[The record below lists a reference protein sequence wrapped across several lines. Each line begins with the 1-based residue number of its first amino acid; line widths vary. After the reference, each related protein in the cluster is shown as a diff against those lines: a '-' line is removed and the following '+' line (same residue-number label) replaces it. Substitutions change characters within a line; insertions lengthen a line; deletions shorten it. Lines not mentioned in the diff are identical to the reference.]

1 MSKVKSQGCRDS
13 NRYITPLVTYQVI
26 SVDTAIGRCR
36 ASVGGRNLPTCQYV
50 EGAMSVIHGYYD
62 GRLVAL
68 SIVIAILAAYAALD
82 LSGRLTASHGKAK
95 LAWLWGGAF
104 AMGIGVW
111 SMHYV
116 GMEALRLPVP
126 VRYDWPT
133 VLLSMAVAI
142 LASSVALFVA
152 SRNTLTTTVAVLGS
166 VLMGGGIAAM
176 HYIGMGA
183 MRMPAMCIYSY
194 TVVTLSVFLGI
205 AISFV
210 AIRLTFAVRHNTSAW
225 SWQKSRNAL
234 LMGLAIPVTHY
245 VGMAAVTLVPA
256 PLADAELKHAIGI
269 SNLGVASIALIAL
282 LILAV
287 VFITAA
293 VDRMFAVHVLQ
304 LQLFEEREKVK
315 AADANSQAK
324 SEFLANMSHEIRT
337 PLNGIIGMTG
347 LALETELTPEQRDSL
362 ETVQF
367 SALALL
373 NVINEILDFSKIEAG
388 KIDLEDLDFDLN
400 DCIEGTL
407 KTLSLQAHNKGLEL
421 LCEVAA
427 GVPQWV
433 KGDPGRLRQVL
444 NNLVGNALKFTKE
457 GEVGVKVQSDVVEET
472 ASTLHLVVSDTGVG
486 IPAEKLAVIFDA
498 FGQADTSTTRQY
510 GGTGLGLTIA
520 RRMVELMGGRMWVES
535 EPGKGSRFHFTL
547 RLGTTAKQTVAP
559 ESSASSAMLEG
570 MKVLIVDD
578 NGTNRRILHSMVE
591 RWGMRATS
599 VCDGEQALKELSA
612 ADSINEPYELVLTD
626 MHMPQM
632 DGFGLAGQILEQRK
646 GSTATIMMITS
657 GGQRGDV
664 ARCQELGIGAYLLKP
679 VRPVELQQAIIR
691 VLQAKQEPSLS
702 RIAPPSSPQDKD
714 GCLKSLHILLAEDNL
729 VNQKVATRLLEKRG
743 HRVVL
748 AATGEE
754 ALTALSQQPFDL
766 VLMDVHMPGTDGIQ
780 ATMRIREREKLTG
793 LHQTVIAMTAL
804 AMKGDRDRCIASGMD
819 GYLSKP
825 IDLQQ
830 LDTLLASYTTGVTE
844 IISPQHL

>member
-1 MSKVKSQGCRDS
+1 M
-13 NRYITPLVTYQVI
+13 N
-26 SVDTAIGRCR
+26 
-36 ASVGGRNLPTCQYV
+36 
-50 EGAMSVIHGYYD
+50 VIHGVYD
-62 GRLVAL
+62 GRLVVL

-82 LSGRLTASHGKAK
+82 LSGRLTVSHGRAS

-104 AMGIGVW
+104 SMGIGVW

-116 GMEALRLPVP
+116 GMEALRLPVQ

-133 VLLSMAVAI
+133 VLLSMIVAI
-142 LASSVALFVA
+142 LASAVALFLA
-152 SRNTLTTTVAVLGS
+152 SRKTLTTTVAVLGS

-176 HYIGMGA
+176 HYIGMDA
-183 MRMPAMCIYSY
+183 MRMAARCIYSY
-194 TVVTLSVFLGI
+194 AIVTLSVFLGI
-205 AISFV
+205 AVSFV
-210 AIRLTFAVRHNTSAW
+210 AIRLAFAVRNNTSSW

-245 VGMAAVTLVPA
+245 AGMAAVSFVSA
-256 PLADAELKHAIGI
+256 PLAGAELKHTVDI
-269 SNLGVASIALIAL
+269 SNLGVASIALITL
-282 LILAV
+282 LILAM
-287 VFITAA
+287 VFVTAA
-293 VDRMFAVHVLQ
+293 VDRMFALHALQ
-304 LQLFEEREKVK
+304 LELFKEREKVK
-315 AADANSQAK
+315 EADANSQAK

-347 LALETELTPEQRDSL
+347 LTLETELTPEQRDSL
-362 ETVQF
+362 ETVHR

-373 NVINEILDFSKIEAG
+373 NVINDILDFSKIEAG
-388 KIDLEDLDFDLN
+388 KIELEQLNFDLN

-407 KTLSLQAHNKGLEL
+407 KALSSQAHEKGLEL
-421 LCEVAA
+421 LCEIAA
-427 GVPQWV
+427 GVPEWV
-433 KGDPGRLRQVL
+433 TGDPGRLRQVL

-457 GEVGVKVQSDVVEET
+457 GEVGVKVEVDVVEES
-472 ASTLHLVVSDTGVG
+472 ASTLHFTVSDTGMG
-486 IPAEKLAVIFDA
+486 IAPAKLAVIFDA

-520 RRMVELMGGRMWVES
+520 RRMVEMMGGRMWVES
-535 EPGKGSRFHFTL
+535 APSEGSRFHFTV
-547 RLGTTAKQTVAP
+547 RLSTTTKQTVVSG
-559 ESSASSAMLEG
+559 SSASPAILKG

-578 NGTNRRILHSMVE
+578 NDTNRRILHTMVE
-591 RWGMRATS
+591 RWEMKATS
-599 VCDGEQALKELSA
+599 VRDGEQALEELST
-612 ADSINEPYELVLTD
+612 ADRIKEPYELVLTD

-632 DGFGLAGQILEQRK
+632 DGFGLAGQIMARRTN
-646 GSTATIMMITS
+646 STPTIMMITS

-664 ARCQELGIGAYLLKP
+664 TRCQELGIGAYLLKP
-679 VRPVELQQAIIR
+679 VRPAELQQAITR

-702 RIAPPSSPQDKD
+702 RIAPPSSLRHKSDH
-714 GCLKSLHILLAEDNL
+714 LKSLHILLAEDNL

-754 ALTALSQQPFDL
+754 ALAALTQQSFDL

-780 ATMRIREREKLTG
+780 TTLRIREQEKLTG
-793 LHQTVIAMTAL
+793 LHQPVIAMTAL

-830 LDTLLASYTTGVTE
+830 LDAVLAIYTTGVRE
-844 IISPQHL
+844 VVNARHL

>member
-1 MSKVKSQGCRDS
+1 MR
-13 NRYITPLVTYQVI
+13 
-26 SVDTAIGRCR
+26 
-36 ASVGGRNLPTCQYV
+36 
-50 EGAMSVIHGYYD
+50 VIHGFYD
-62 GRLVAL
+62 GRLVVL
-68 SIVIAILAAYAALD
+68 SIVIAILAAHAALD
-82 LSGRLTASHGKAK
+82 LSGRLTVSHGRAR

-104 AMGIGVW
+104 SMGIGVW

-116 GMEALRLPVP
+116 GMEALRLPVQ

-133 VLLSMAVAI
+133 VLLSMIVAI
-142 LASSVALFVA
+142 LASAVALFLA
-152 SRNTLTTTVAVLGS
+152 SRKTLTTTVAVLGS

-176 HYIGMGA
+176 HYIGMDA
-183 MRMPAMCIYSY
+183 MRMAARCIYSY
-194 TVVTLSVFLGI
+194 AIVILSVFLGI
-205 AISFV
+205 AVSFV
-210 AIRLTFAVRHNTSAW
+210 AIRLAFAVRNNTSSW

-245 VGMAAVTLVPA
+245 AGMAAVSFVSA
-256 PLADAELKHAIGI
+256 PLAGAELKHTVDI
-269 SNLGVASIALIAL
+269 SNLGVASIALITL
-282 LILAV
+282 LILAM
-287 VFITAA
+287 VFVTAA
-293 VDRMFAVHVLQ
+293 VDRMFALHALQ
-304 LQLFEEREKVK
+304 LELFKEREKVK
-315 AADANSQAK
+315 EADANSQAK

-347 LALETELTPEQRDSL
+347 LTLETELTPEQRDSL
-362 ETVQF
+362 ETVHR

-373 NVINEILDFSKIEAG
+373 NVINDILDFSKIEAG
-388 KIDLEDLDFDLN
+388 KIELEQLNFDLN

-407 KTLSLQAHNKGLEL
+407 KALSSQAHEKGLEL
-421 LCEVAA
+421 LCEIAA
-427 GVPQWV
+427 GVPEWV
-433 KGDPGRLRQVL
+433 TGDPGRLRQVL

-457 GEVGVKVQSDVVEET
+457 GEVGVKVEVDVVEES
-472 ASTLHLVVSDTGVG
+472 ASTLHFTVSDTGMG
-486 IPAEKLAVIFDA
+486 IAPAKLAVIFDA

-520 RRMVELMGGRMWVES
+520 RRMVEMMGGRMWVES
-535 EPGKGSRFHFTL
+535 APSEGSRFHFTV
-547 RLGTTAKQTVAP
+547 RLSTTTKQTVVSG
-559 ESSASSAMLEG
+559 SSASPAILKG

-578 NGTNRRILHSMVE
+578 NDTNRRILHTMVE
-591 RWGMRATS
+591 RWEMKATS
-599 VCDGEQALKELSA
+599 VRDGEQALEELST
-612 ADSINEPYELVLTD
+612 ADRIKEPYELVLTD

-632 DGFGLAGQILEQRK
+632 DGFGLAGQIMARRTN
-646 GSTATIMMITS
+646 STPTIMMITS

-664 ARCQELGIGAYLLKP
+664 TRCQELGIGAYLLKP
-679 VRPVELQQAIIR
+679 VRPAELQQAITR

-702 RIAPPSSPQDKD
+702 RIAPPSSLRHKSDH
-714 GCLKSLHILLAEDNL
+714 LKSLHILLAEDNL

-754 ALTALSQQPFDL
+754 ALAALTQQSFDL

-780 ATMRIREREKLTG
+780 TTLRIREQEKLTG
-793 LHQTVIAMTAL
+793 LHQPVIAMTAL

-830 LDTLLASYTTGVTE
+830 LDAVLAIYTTGVRE
-844 IISPQHL
+844 VVNARHL

>member
-1 MSKVKSQGCRDS
+1 MR
-13 NRYITPLVTYQVI
+13 
-26 SVDTAIGRCR
+26 
-36 ASVGGRNLPTCQYV
+36 
-50 EGAMSVIHGYYD
+50 VIHGYYD
-62 GRLVAL
+62 GRLVVL

-82 LSGRLTASHGKAK
+82 LSGRLTVSHGRARF
-95 LAWLWGGAF
+95 AWLWGGAF
-104 AMGIGVW
+104 SMGIGVW

-142 LASSVALFVA
+142 LASAVALFVA
-152 SRNTLTTTVAVLGS
+152 SRKTLTTTVAVLGS

-194 TVVTLSVFLGI
+194 PVVTLSILLCV

-210 AIRLTFAVRHNTSAW
+210 AIRLTFAVRHNTSSW

-234 LMGLAIPVTHY
+234 LMGLAIPVLHY
-245 VGMAAVTLVPA
+245 VGMAAVSFVSA
-256 PLADAELKHAIGI
+256 PLAGAELKHAIDI
-269 SNLGVASIALIAL
+269 SNLGVVSIALITL
-282 LILAV
+282 LILAM

-293 VDRMFAVHVLQ
+293 VDRMFALHALQ
-304 LQLFEEREKVK
+304 LELFQEREKVK
-315 AADANSQAK
+315 AADANSRAK
-324 SEFLANMSHEIRT
+324 SEFVANMSHEIRT

-347 LALETELTPEQRDSL
+347 LTLETELTPEQRDSL

-367 SALALL
+367 SAFALL
-373 NVINEILDFSKIEAG
+373 NVINDILDFSKIEAG
-388 KIDLEDLDFDLN
+388 KIEIESLDFDLN
-400 DCIEGTL
+400 DCVEATL
-407 KTLSLQAHNKGLEL
+407 KAHSLQAHEKGLEL

-427 GVPQWV
+427 GVPRWV
-433 KGDPGRLRQVL
+433 TGDPGRLRQVL
-444 NNLVGNALKFTKE
+444 NNLLGNALKFTKE
-457 GEVGVKVQSDVVEET
+457 GEVGLKVQSDVVEER
-472 ASTLHLVVSDTGVG
+472 ASTVHFIVSDTGVG

-535 EPGKGSRFHFTL
+535 APGKGSCFHFTL
-547 RLGTTAKQTVAP
+547 RLGTTATQTVEP
-559 ESSASSAMLEG
+559 ESSASPVILEG

-578 NGTNRRILHSMVE
+578 NSTNRRILHTIVE
-591 RWGMRATS
+591 RWGMKATS
-599 VCDGEQALKELSA
+599 VCDGEQALNELSV
-612 ADSINEPYELVLTD
+612 ADRIHDPYELVLTD
-626 MHMPQM
+626 MHMPNM
-632 DGFGLAGQILEQRK
+632 DGFGLAGQIVERRK
-646 GSTATIMMITS
+646 HSTATIMMITS

-664 ARCQELGIGAYLLKP
+664 TRCQELGIGAYLLKP
-679 VRPVELQQAIIR
+679 VRPAELQRAIIR
-691 VLQAKQEPSLS
+691 LLQAKREPSLPT
-702 RIAPPSSPQDKD
+702 IVATSPLRDKAD
-714 GCLKSLHILLAEDNL
+714 SLKGLNILLAEDNL

-743 HRVVL
+743 HRVAL
-748 AATGEE
+748 AQTGEE
-754 ALTALSQQPFDL
+754 ALAALSQQSFDL

-780 ATMRIREREKLTG
+780 ATLRIREREKLTG

-825 IDLQQ
+825 IDVQQ
-830 LDTLLASYTTGVTE
+830 LDDLLAVYTTGVRE
-844 IISPQHL
+844 LGSSRHL

>member
-1 MSKVKSQGCRDS
+1 
-13 NRYITPLVTYQVI
+13 
-26 SVDTAIGRCR
+26 
-36 ASVGGRNLPTCQYV
+36 
-50 EGAMSVIHGYYD
+50 MSVIHGYYD
-62 GRLVAL
+62 SRLVAL

-82 LSGRLTASHGKAK
+82 LSGRLTVSHGRAR

-104 AMGIGVW
+104 SMGIGVW

-126 VRYDWPT
+126 VQYDWPT

-142 LASSVALFVA
+142 LASAVALFVA
-152 SRNTLTTTVAVLGS
+152 SQKTLMTAVAVLGS

-194 TVVTLSVFLGI
+194 PVVTLSIFLCI

-210 AIRLTFAVRHNTSAW
+210 AIRLTFAVRNHTSSW
-225 SWQKSRNAL
+225 SWHKSRNAL
-234 LMGLAIPVTHY
+234 LMGLAIPVLHY
-245 VGMAAVTLVPA
+245 VGMAAVSFVSA
-256 PLADAELKHAIGI
+256 PLADAELKHAIDI
-269 SNLGVASIALIAL
+269 SNLGVVSIALITL
-282 LILAV
+282 LILSM
-287 VFITAA
+287 VFISAA
-293 VDRMFAVHVLQ
+293 VDRMFALHALQ
-304 LQLFEEREKVK
+304 LELFQEREKVK
-315 AADANSQAK
+315 AADANSRAK

-347 LALETELTPEQRDSL
+347 LTLETDLTPEQRDSL
-362 ETVQF
+362 ETAQF

-373 NVINEILDFSKIEAG
+373 NVINDILDFSKIEAG
-388 KIDLEDLDFDLN
+388 KIELEALDFDLN

-407 KTLSLQAHNKGLEL
+407 KTHSLQAHEKGLEL

-433 KGDPGRLRQVL
+433 RGDPGRLRQIL
-444 NNLVGNALKFTKE
+444 NNLVGNALKFTKD
-457 GEVGVKVQSDVVEET
+457 GEVGLRVQSDVVEET
-472 ASTLHLVVSDTGVG
+472 ASTLHFIVSDTGVG
-486 IPAEKLAVIFDA
+486 IAAEKLAVIFDA

-520 RRMVELMGGRMWVES
+520 RRMVEMMGGRMWVES
-535 EPGKGSRFHFTL
+535 APGKGSRFHFTL
-547 RLGTTAKQTVAP
+547 RLGTAARQTVEP
-559 ESSASSAMLEG
+559 EDSASPAILNG

-578 NGTNRRILHSMVE
+578 NSTNRRILHTMVE
-591 RWGMRATS
+591 RWGIKATS
-599 VCDGEQALKELSA
+599 VCNGEQALEELSA
-612 ADSINEPYELVLTD
+612 ADRSNEAYELVLTD
-626 MHMPQM
+626 MHMPNM
-632 DGFGLAGQILEQRK
+632 DGFGLAGQIVEQRK
-646 GSTATIMMITS
+646 YSTATIMMITS
-657 GGQRGDV
+657 GGQRGDA

-679 VRPVELQQAIIR
+679 VRPAELQRAIIR
-691 VLQAKQEPSLS
+691 LLQAKLKPSP
-702 RIAPPSSPQDKD
+702 APVVAPSSLRDKGD
-714 GCLKSLHILLAEDNL
+714 SLKGLNILLAEDNL
-729 VNQKVATRLLEKRG
+729 VNQKVAIRLLEKRG

-754 ALTALSQQPFDL
+754 ALAALTQQSFDM

-780 ATMRIREREKLTG
+780 ATIRIREREKLTG

-804 AMKGDRDRCIASGMD
+804 AMKGDRDRCMASGMD

-825 IDLQQ
+825 IDLKQ
-830 LDTLLASYTTGVTE
+830 LDDLLVAYTTG
-844 IISPQHL
+844 IR

>member
-1 MSKVKSQGCRDS
+1 M
-13 NRYITPLVTYQVI
+13 
-26 SVDTAIGRCR
+26 R
-36 ASVGGRNLPTCQYV
+36 A
-50 EGAMSVIHGYYD
+50 IHGFYD
-62 GRLVAL
+62 GRLVVL

-82 LSGRLTASHGKAK
+82 LSGRLTVSHGRAR

-104 AMGIGVW
+104 SMGIGVW

-142 LASSVALFVA
+142 LASAVALFVA
-152 SRNTLTTTVAVLGS
+152 SRKTLTTTVAVLGS

-176 HYIGMGA
+176 HYIGMAA

-194 TVVTLSVFLGI
+194 PVVTLSVFLCV

-210 AIRLTFAVRHNTSAW
+210 AIRLTFAVRNHTSSW
-225 SWQKSRNAL
+225 SWKKSRNAL
-234 LMGLAIPVTHY
+234 LMGLAIPVLHY
-245 VGMAAVTLVPA
+245 VGMAAVSFVPA
-256 PLADAELKHAIGI
+256 PLAGDELRHAIDI
-269 SNLGVASIALIAL
+269 SSLGVASIALITL
-282 LILAV
+282 LILAMA
-287 VFITAA
+287 FITAA
-293 VDRMFAVHVLQ
+293 VDRMFALHALQ
-304 LQLFEEREKVK
+304 LELFQEREKVK
-315 AADANSQAK
+315 AADANSRAK
-324 SEFLANMSHEIRT
+324 SEFVANMSHEIRT

-347 LALETELTPEQRDSL
+347 LTLETELTPEQRDSL

-367 SALALL
+367 SAFALL
-373 NVINEILDFSKIEAG
+373 NVINDILDFSKIEAG
-388 KIDLEDLDFDLN
+388 KIEMESLDFDLN

-407 KTLSLQAHNKGLEL
+407 KTHSLQAHEKGLEL

-433 KGDPGRLRQVL
+433 TGDPGRLRQIL
-444 NNLVGNALKFTKE
+444 NNLVGNALKFTQE
-457 GEVGVKVQSDVVEET
+457 GEVGLRVQADVVEES
-472 ASTLHLVVSDTGVG
+472 ASTLHFIVSDTGVG
-486 IPAEKLAVIFDA
+486 IPADKLAVIFDA

-535 EPGKGSRFHFTL
+535 APGKGSRFHFTL
-547 RLGTTAKQTVAP
+547 RLGTTARQTVEP
-559 ESSASSAMLEG
+559 ESSASP
-570 MKVLIVDD
+570 V
-578 NGTNRRILHSMVE
+578 ILV
-591 RWGMRATS
+591 G
-599 VCDGEQALKELSA
+599 V
-612 ADSINEPYELVLTD
+612 
-626 MHMPQM
+626 
-632 DGFGLAGQILEQRK
+632 
-646 GSTATIMMITS
+646 
-657 GGQRGDV
+657 
-664 ARCQELGIGAYLLKP
+664 
-679 VRPVELQQAIIR
+679 
-691 VLQAKQEPSLS
+691 
-702 RIAPPSSPQDKD
+702 PSSMRDK
-714 GCLKSLHILLAEDNL
+714 GQSLKGLNILLAEDNL

-743 HRVVL
+743 HRVTL

-754 ALTALSQQPFDL
+754 ALAALAQQSFDL

-780 ATMRIREREKLTG
+780 ATLRIREREKLTG

-830 LDTLLASYTTGVTE
+830 LDDVLAVYTTGAREVGGAR
-844 IISPQHL
+844 HLG

>member
-1 MSKVKSQGCRDS
+1 MS
-13 NRYITPLVTYQVI
+13 
-26 SVDTAIGRCR
+26 DTG
-36 ASVGGRNLPTCQYV
+36 QV
-50 EGAMSVIHGYYD
+50 EGAMRVIHGFYD

-82 LSGRLTASHGKAK
+82 LSGRLTVSHGKAR
-95 LAWLWGGAF
+95 LVWLCGGAF
-104 AMGIGVW
+104 SMGVGVW

-126 VRYDWPT
+126 VQYDWPT

-142 LASSVALFVA
+142 LASAVALSVA
-152 SRNTLTTTVAVLGS
+152 SRNTLTTMVAVLGS

-176 HYIGMGA
+176 HYIGMAA

-194 TVVTLSVFLGI
+194 PVVTLSVFLCV

-210 AIRLTFAVRHNTSAW
+210 AIRLTFAVRHHTSSW

-234 LMGLAIPVTHY
+234 IMGLAIPVLHY
-245 VGMAAVTLVPA
+245 VGMAAVSFVSA
-256 PLADAELKHAIGI
+256 PLADAKLKHAIDI
-269 SNLGVASIALIAL
+269 SNLGVVSIALITL
-282 LILAV
+282 LILAM
-287 VFITAA
+287 VFISAS
-293 VDRMFAVHVLQ
+293 VDRMFALHALQ
-304 LQLFEEREKVK
+304 LELFQEREKVK
-315 AADANSQAK
+315 AADANSRAK

-347 LALETELTPEQRDSL
+347 LTLETELTPEQRDSL

-367 SALALL
+367 SAHALL
-373 NVINEILDFSKIEAG
+373 NVINDILDFSKIEAG
-388 KIDLEDLDFDLN
+388 KIEMEALDFDLN
-400 DCIEGTL
+400 ECIEATL
-407 KTLSLQAHNKGLEL
+407 KAHSLQAHEKGLEL

-433 KGDPGRLRQVL
+433 TGDPGRLRQIL

-457 GEVGVKVQSDVVEET
+457 GEVGLRVQSDVVEET
-472 ASTLHLVVSDTGVG
+472 TSTLHFIVSDTGVG

-520 RRMVELMGGRMWVES
+520 RRMVEMMGGRMWVES
-535 EPGKGSRFHFTL
+535 APGKGSRFHFTV
-547 RLGTTAKQTVAP
+547 RLGTAAAQTVEP
-559 ESSASSAMLEG
+559 ESSASPAILEG

-578 NGTNRRILHSMVE
+578 NSTNRRILHTLVE
-591 RWGMRATS
+591 RWGMKATS
-599 VCDGEQALKELSA
+599 VCDGEQALDELSA
-612 ADSINEPYELVLTD
+612 ADRINEAYKLVLTD
-626 MHMPQM
+626 MHMPNM
-632 DGFGLAGQILEQRK
+632 DGFGLAGRIVEQTK
-646 GSTATIMMITS
+646 YSTATIMMITS
-657 GGQRGDV
+657 GGQHGDV
-664 ARCQELGIGAYLLKP
+664 ARCHELGIGAYLLKP
-679 VRPVELQQAIIR
+679 VRPPELQRAIIR
-691 VLQAKQEPSLS
+691 LLQTKQEPLS
-702 RIAPPSSPQDKD
+702 APVASPARLRDERRSMKGLD
-714 GCLKSLHILLAEDNL
+714 ILLAEDNP

-754 ALTALSQQPFDL
+754 ALAALSQQSYDL

-780 ATMRIREREKLTG
+780 ATRRLREQEKLTG

-830 LDTLLASYTTGVTE
+830 LDDMLAAYTPAVRE
-844 IISPQHL
+844 IGSSRHL